1 MNLKRCPNPEDWQD
15 AVYYTLLARLEIEKM
30 ERNKSVTANVD
41 NENDAKRRKPTRVK
55 FTIGSKPILS

>member
-30 ERNKSVTANVD
+30 ERNKTVTANVD
-41 NENDAKRRKPTRVK
+41 NENDAKRRKPTRV
-55 FTIGSKPILS
+55 S